1 MENIPADTRVYR
13 VKAICELYPEWQS
26 KKRLVL
32 LNEVLLKIGTH
43 FTMLSMTKMLEYMCT
58 LILHN
63 GTVQQ
68 ESKILLR
75 GIGNSLSCIL
85 NM

>member
-1 MENIPADTRVYR
+1 MAM
-13 VKAICELYPEWQS
+13 Q
-26 KKRLVL
+26 KRLVL
-32 LNEVLLKIGTH
+32 LNKVRLKIGTH

-68 ESKILLR
+68 ESKTLLSR
-75 GIGNSLSCIL
+75 STNENTEITPETVDEVGKHC
-85 NM
+85 